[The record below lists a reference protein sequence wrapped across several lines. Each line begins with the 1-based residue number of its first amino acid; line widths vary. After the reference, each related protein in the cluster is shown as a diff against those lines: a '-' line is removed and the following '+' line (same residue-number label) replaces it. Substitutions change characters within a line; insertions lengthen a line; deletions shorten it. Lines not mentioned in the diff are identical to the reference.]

1 MRTYLFLLI
10 IILSTQ
16 FSYSQNIEELIQP
29 KCDES
34 NMYFSIVGNMRE
46 YIENDNNLDGRE
58 IYENLDD
65 IKTKKI
71 GVLNG
76 SAYNSNIFQNV
87 TIYDIYEDLLNDL
100 RTYKLDAIIVDN
112 ILSNYTQAFEM
123 DITFLDTF
131 VGMNLLGFGF
141 QKNDTKYINEFNNFL
156 AVTINNISETGRYGL
171 GFDIEDSPLELD
183 GVNGIIN
190 VIYRMRIPPY
200 SYKENGEIRGNEI
213 LFIYEFARNY
223 GYKINLLEAETLQE
237 QVDCLKN
244 KSCDI
249 AGGLFP
255 ILDEYKADITYSNT
269 FHPSISG
276 VIIRY
281 ENSVKGKN
289 SNKIFDMALDYNG
302 EILGTLSDPTYYN
315 LVHKNYP
322 NSEIVHSNNFYD
334 IYVKLLLGEI
344 KGCLL
349 DKPFADY
356 FANLYPKKITF
367 YSDIFDENNYG
378 FGFQKNLEGGSLLT
392 EFNQFIFSNDIDS
405 LYYKWTNYDIRNLTI
420 DTNLDSSNGKTINVG
435 INMDFIPLGFFY
447 YDNPKGYEFE
457 LIYMFAKQ
465 FGYKVNF
472 ISLENDLQRISYL
485 TEGKA
490 NITGGHFTITD
501 ERKNYIHF
509 SEPIL
514 RSATVLSV
522 ATQNKKEFMT
532 NIVIDENGKN
542 KPNNNVNIDV
552 KFGNLTKTSSC
563 IFPKNFN
570 DTIIINCTISNI
582 TENYT
587 GFEYGNSTDK
597 IKFMY
602 YSFKATTFLNANT
615 LLNNDSIIKQ
625 SNKSEIIC
633 KSINNSKNDE
643 DISGINYIRKYKT
656 SGRLSIGSIIAIL
669 IPCILVVVIVFIF
682 IFLSIKRAPL
692 VKNTPTTNDSVAA
705 INEIFK

>member
-1 MRTYLFLLI
+1 M
-10 IILSTQ
+10 
-16 FSYSQNIEELIQP
+16 
-29 KCDES
+29 
-34 NMYFSIVGNMRE
+34 
-46 YIENDNNLDGRE
+46 
-58 IYENLDD
+58 
-65 IKTKKI
+65 
-71 GVLNG
+71 
-76 SAYNSNIFQNV
+76 
-87 TIYDIYEDLLNDL
+87 
-100 RTYKLDAIIVDN
+100 
-112 ILSNYTQAFEM
+112 
-123 DITFLDTF
+123 
-131 VGMNLLGFGF
+131 
-141 QKNDTKYINEFNNFL
+141 DTKYINEFNNFL

-190 VIYRMRIPPY
+190 VIFRMSIPPN
-200 SYKENGEIRGNEI
+200 SYRVNGEIRGNEI
-213 LFIYEFARNY
+213 LLVYAFARNY
-223 GYKINLLEAETLQE
+223 GYKINLLEAKTLQE

-255 ILDEYKADITYSNT
+255 ILDEYKVDITYSNT
-269 FHPSISG
+269 FYP
-276 VIIRY
+276 
-281 ENSVKGKN
+281 
-289 SNKIFDMALDYNG
+289 
-302 EILGTLSDPTYYN
+302 
-315 LVHKNYP
+315 KNYP

-334 IYVKLLLGEI
+334 IYAKLLLGEI

-356 FANLYPKKITF
+356 FSNLYPKKISF

-378 FGFQKNLEGGSLLT
+378 FGFQKNLEGGSLLN

-447 YDNPKGYEFE
+447 YGIPKGYEFE

-532 NIVIDENGKN
+532 NIVIDENGKK

-602 YSFKATTFLNANT
+602 YSFNATTFLNANI
-615 LLNNDSIIKQ
+615 LLNNDSIIKE

-633 KSINNSKNDE
+633 QSINNSKNDE
-643 DISGINYIRKYKT
+643 DISRINYIRQYKS

-669 IPCILVVVIVFIF
+669 IPCILVVVVVFIF
-682 IFLSIKRAPL
+682 IFLSIKRAPP